1 MQRGNAARRLQPPA
15 KWSDA
20 LKEEFAVNQLNGC
33 VGQLLVSETTRVR
46 VWTIRLRP
54 HERLGFH
61 RHVLDYF
68 WTASTAGS
76 SISLHH
82 DGRVAEMTYQPGDT
96 KHFRFGQGQFAV
108 HDLKNTGN
116 DALVFTTVEFMD
128 GPNPPLP
135 VPDHVRIRPG
145 SYAQALDAD

>member
-1 MQRGNAARRLQPPA
+1 MQRANAARYLQPPA

-46 VWTIRLRP
+46 VWTIRLKP
-54 HERLGFH
+54 SERLGFH

-68 WTASTAGS
+68 WTASTVGS
-76 SISLHH
+76 SISVYH
-82 DGRVAEMTYQPGDT
+82 DGRVAETTYQPGDT
-96 KHFRFGQGQFAV
+96 KHFRFGQGQFTV

-116 DALVFTTVEFMD
+116 AELVFTTVEFMD
-128 GPNPPLP
+128 GANPPLP

-145 SYAQALDAD
+145 PYARALNVD